1 MEQALHVLVF
11 NYVSQQFTWNT
22 FYMSQFLTV
31 LLYFL
36 CYGYFTFTLGVKQP
50 GIRPYI
56 WGIRYVPPYRL
67 WF

>member
-50 GIRPYI
+50 GDTPIYM
-56 WGIRYVPPYRL
+56 GCKVCAAL
-67 WF
+67 